1 MSVLC
6 VNLLIKIEQ
15 TTFPPRFN
23 SLSLNLYEEMENH
36 QKRTENQV
44 IKYEQEQ
51 LSRANQYLALLQE
64 KLVRALLFP
73 CLDVSGESVS
83 QEPRLKPHSNLQR
96 LSNWCFSTGIGIQRP
111 AFWSC
116 LLLPNSVTPPGL
128 RVFLPVAA

>member
-1 MSVLC
+1 
-6 VNLLIKIEQ
+6 
-15 TTFPPRFN
+15 
-23 SLSLNLYEEMENH
+23 MENH

-64 KLVRALLFP
+64 KLVRAVIPLSRWER
-73 CLDVSGESVS
+73 CESVS
-83 QEPRLKPHSNLQR
+83 REPRLKPHSNLQC

-116 LLLPNSVTPPGL
+116 LLLPN
-128 RVFLPVAA
+128 

>member
-6 VNLLIKIEQ
+6 VNLLAKIEQ

-51 LSRANQYLALLQE
+51 FSRANQHLALLQE
-64 KLVRALLFP
+64 KLVRALFFP
-73 CLDVSGESVS
+73 CLDVSSESES
-83 QEPRLKPHSNLQR
+83 PELYLKPHSNLQR
-96 LSNWCFSTGIGIQRP
+96 LSN
-111 AFWSC
+111 
-116 LLLPNSVTPPGL
+116 
-128 RVFLPVAA
+128 